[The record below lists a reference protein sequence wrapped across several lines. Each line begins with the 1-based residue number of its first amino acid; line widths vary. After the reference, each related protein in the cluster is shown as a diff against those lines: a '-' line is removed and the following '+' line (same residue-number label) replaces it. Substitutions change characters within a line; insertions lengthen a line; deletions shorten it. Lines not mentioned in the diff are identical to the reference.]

1 MPGPGRPVV
10 VRPDEATLAEGTAG
24 MERRELF
31 SGDGQWAGWIRTDA
45 GVAGGWHHH
54 GDYDS
59 YIYVLRG
66 SLTIDYGPG
75 GGESVRA
82 DAGDFIFNP
91 ANLVHRETTSPGGD
105 AEAFIVRVG
114 SGPQLVNVD
123 RPDDA

>member
-1 MPGPGRPVV
+1 MPGAASPIV
-10 VRPDEATLAEGTAG
+10 VRAGDATPAAGTAG

-31 SGDGQWAGWIRTDA
+31 SHEGRWAGWIRTDA

-54 GDYDS
+54 GDHDS

-66 SLTIDYGPG
+66 SLTIDFGPA

-91 ANLVHRETTSPGGD
+91 ANLVHRETTGPEGD

-123 RPDDA
+123 GPDPA

>member
-1 MPGPGRPVV
+1 MAAPIPVV
-10 VRPDEATLAEGTAG
+10 VRPDEATRAAGTPG

-31 SGDGQWAGWIRTDA
+31 AREGSWAGWIRTDA

-54 GDYDS
+54 GDHDS

-66 SLTIDYGPG
+66 TLTIDYGAG
-75 GGESVRA
+75 GTESVRA
-82 DAGDFIFNP
+82 TAGDLIFNP
-91 ANLVHRETTSPGGD
+91 ARLVHRETTSADGD

-123 RPDDA
+123 GPGEI